1 MALPSSPSTPT
12 EEPVPAHRRGFLV
25 GDRFSDDMSRVI
37 SLSDGVFAFA
47 LTLLVLSL
55 VVPVVPGTTN
65 GVTNGPLG
73 AALNHDY
80 GTFIGYVFAFVMIA
94 VWWINHHRLFRYIVR
109 TDDLLIWIN
118 LALLLEVAVMP
129 FVLKV
134 YTTYD
139 FTQYG
144 IILFAAMQAVAGF
157 TMNILWRY
165 AAGVKLL
172 RPDLDPAIIRFH
184 KVRGLFTPAVFLI
197 SIAVSFVS
205 LGAAEGTWIFV
216 FVAQRFAARAVFTDR
231 TTGQREEET
240 GS

>member
-1 MALPSSPSTPT
+1 
-12 EEPVPAHRRGFLV
+12 
-25 GDRFSDDMSRVI
+25 MSRII

-55 VVPVVPGTTN
+55 VVPSIQGTTN
-65 GVTNGPLG
+65 QAVNGPLG
-73 AALNHDY
+73 WALNHEVSA
-80 GTFIGYVFAFVMIA
+80 FVGYAFAFVMIS
-94 VWWINHHRLFRYIVR
+94 VWWMNHHRFFRYIVR
-109 TDDLLIWIN
+109 HDDALIWMN

-139 FTQYG
+139 FAQYG
-144 IILFAAMQAVAGF
+144 VILFAAMQGVAGL
-157 TMNILWRY
+157 TLNVMWRY
-165 AAGVKLL
+165 AAAAKLL

-184 KVRGLFTPAVFLI
+184 TIRGLLTPALFAA

-205 LGAAEGTWIFV
+205 LDLAETIWIGV
-216 FVAQRFAARAVFTDR
+216 FVTQRYTARAVFTDR
-231 TTGQREEET
+231 ATGQREEEL